1 MQFEAALA
9 RAVTGDERRPF
20 GLGLLDTILAE
31 HALAGGDDRL
41 DRLGAEGFGD
51 RDQRDRRGVAPGIA
65 ASRRDLLAHRGDAL
79 RSIHGFH
86 PVNAAS
92 NDSNFSKTAKTTF
105 TCVYCCTEPGSRV
118 RDAGQSIK
126 RAQAVVAQQAYFE
139 HPRPLAR

>member
-20 GLGLLDTILAE
+20 GLGLLDAILAE

-65 ASRRDLLAHRGDAL
+65 ASRRDLLAHRGNAL

-86 PVNAAS
+86 LVNAR
-92 NDSNFSKTAKTTF
+92 SKTIQILAK
-105 TCVYCCTEPGSRV
+105 R
-118 RDAGQSIK
+118 R
-126 RAQAVVAQQAYFE
+126 
-139 HPRPLAR
+139 RPLLREFRTVELGVEGARCWTIKQRRASRRRGGASLF